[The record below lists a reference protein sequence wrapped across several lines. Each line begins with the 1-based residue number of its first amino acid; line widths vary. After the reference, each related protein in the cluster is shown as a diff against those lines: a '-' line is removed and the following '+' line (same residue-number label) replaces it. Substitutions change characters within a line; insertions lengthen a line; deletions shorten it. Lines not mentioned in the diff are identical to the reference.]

1 MKEKLEQ
8 KKIELQNSLQQQGQA
23 IANLEKTLNNANR
36 NYIAL
41 EGALQA
47 VNELLEEKEEK

>member
-8 KKIELQNSLQQQGQA
+8 KKIELENSLQKQGQA
-23 IANLEKTLNNANR
+23 IAHLEQTLSNANR

-47 VNELLEEKEEK
+47 LNELLEEKVEN

>member
-23 IANLEKTLNNANR
+23 IANLEKTLSNANR

>member
-1 MKEKLEQ
+1 MKEKIEQ
-8 KKIELQNSLQQQGQA
+8 KKKEIEASLQKQGQA
-23 IANLEKTLNNANR
+23 IANLEQTLNNAKR

-47 VNELLEEKEEK
+47 VNELLNEKEDK

>member
-8 KKIELQNSLQQQGQA
+8 KKKEIEVNLQKQGQA
-23 IANLEKTLNNANR
+23 IANLEQTLNNAKR

-47 VNELLEEKEEK
+47 VNDLLNEKEDK

>member
-8 KKIELQNSLQQQGQA
+8 KKKEIEVNLQKQGQA
-23 IANLEKTLNNANR
+23 IANLEQTLNNAKR

-47 VNELLEEKEEK
+47 VNELLNEKEDK